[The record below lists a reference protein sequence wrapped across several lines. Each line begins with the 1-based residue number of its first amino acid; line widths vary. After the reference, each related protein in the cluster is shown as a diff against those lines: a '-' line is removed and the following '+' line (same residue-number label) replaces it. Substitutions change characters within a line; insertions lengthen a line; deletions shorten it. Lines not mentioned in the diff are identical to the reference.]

1 MADFTD
7 VRIIFFLA
15 AYPSVT
21 VLGAYG
27 LRCVSRNPGP
37 ILGLGLLVIPF
48 IPASNLFFLVGTTIG
63 ERLMYPCTVGRSIL
77 LVAVASQKR
86 CLGLPAH
93 ICRAGLVIL
102 LLVVYVLPLLLAY
115 QSLALGALRVLVC
128 PGVPWACVAAAA
140 TPCLPVPS
148 AKYTW
153 LRHSCIFLVAEHG
166 NIR

>member
-1 MADFTD
+1 
-7 VRIIFFLA
+7 
-15 AYPSVT
+15 
-21 VLGAYG
+21 
-27 LRCVSRNPGP
+27 
-37 ILGLGLLVIPF
+37 
-48 IPASNLFFLVGTTIG
+48 
-63 ERLMYPCTVGRSIL
+63 MYPCTVGRSIL

-115 QSLALGALRVLVC
+115 RSPVLGALRVLVC
-128 PGVPWACVAAAA
+128 PGVLWACVAAAA

-153 LRHSCIFLVAEHG
+153 LRHQYDNFLQSLRMLASVYFLNAS
-166 NIR
+166 